1 MRPALREPLVDSLD
15 LYLRQVSGLLGRQ
28 HLAIKPADMTVRSR
42 QPLDNP
48 LMLEKS
54 NFNSFS
60 FRCRHGWW

>member
-42 QPLDNP
+42 QPLHNP

-54 NFNSFS
+54 NLNFSS